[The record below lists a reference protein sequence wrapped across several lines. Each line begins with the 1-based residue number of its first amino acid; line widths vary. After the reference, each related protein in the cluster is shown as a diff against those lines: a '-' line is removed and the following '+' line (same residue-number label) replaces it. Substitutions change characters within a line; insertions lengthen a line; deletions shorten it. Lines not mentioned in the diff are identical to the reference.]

1 MDLKV
6 IKQINSSLY
15 MLQRPLKVGKIA
27 FSYKYSY
34 ILSTSEEIRK
44 TYSQSYLLP
53 SRFFFNT
60 VAKIFF
66 HYESVLFKNLHLP
79 HVFQTLGLSP
89 LS

>member
-27 FSYKYSY
+27 FSYTV
-34 ILSTSEEIRK
+34 IFSTSEEIRK

-53 SRFFFNT
+53 SGFFFNT

-66 HYESVLFKNLHLP
+66 HNE
-79 HVFQTLGLSP
+79 
-89 LS
+89 